1 MAVYG
6 PEQIDARLA
15 ELPGWQRRGDRLCRE
30 LLFTDFVQAFGFM
43 ASAALVAERMAH
55 HPEWSNVYNRVT
67 IELTTHDAGG
77 VTDMD
82 FALAAELSLLARHF
96 GAASG
101 QDD

>member
-6 PEQIDARLA
+6 SEQIDARLA
-15 ELPGWQRRGDRLCRE
+15 VLPGWERRGEDAHARLRRE
-30 LLFTDFVQAFGFM
+30 LRFTDFVQAFGFM

-55 HPEWSNVYNRVT
+55 HPEWTNVYNRVT

-82 FALAAELSLLARHF
+82 FALAAELSLLARTF
-96 GAASG
+96 GTAV
-101 QDD
+101 